1 MCLQVWKLD
10 KGMASA
16 YVIMSL
22 AGLLFSLSAIGFA
35 YQVAEAK
42 IFSQG
47 FVDTAALGAADSL
60 RGLVAG
66 FPCENAEQ
74 ILQSGG
80 LRLKTCRIV
89 GLGVSIEAEYSLW
102 FATLGARAS
111 ASAPDMQ

>member
-1 MCLQVWKLD
+1 MCFQVWKLD

-22 AGLLFSLSAIGFA
+22 AGLLFSLSAIGLA
-35 YQVAEAK
+35 NQIAESK
-42 IFSQG
+42 VITQG
-47 FVDTAALGAADSL
+47 LTDTAALGAADSL

-89 GLGVSIEAEYSLW
+89 GLGVSIEAEYPLW

-111 ASAPDMQ
+111 ASAPDTQ